1 MPIESTI
8 INLDILE
15 RLEGWGGPKLVNE
28 MIRLFLESGPTR
40 MDQIR
45 TVLEDGGLDQPERGA
60 HSLKSSAAN
69 LGAEHV
75 QRIANEIEIAA
86 SAGEAQRTR
95 ELLPDLEEAFAE
107 ALTALESIWQG
118 SAE

>member
-1 MPIESTI
+1 MAMESTI
-8 INLDILE
+8 IDLDTLG
-15 RLEGWGGPKLVNE
+15 RLEGWGGPKLVNQ
-28 MIRLFLESGPTR
+28 MIQLFIENGPMR

-45 TVLEDGGLDQPERGA
+45 TVLADGDVDQPERGA

-69 LGAEHV
+69 LGAERV
-75 QRIANEIEIAA
+75 RRIADEIEIAA
-86 SAGEAQRTR
+86 SDGEAERVR

-107 ALTALESIWQG
+107 ALAELKKMAQG

>member
-1 MPIESTI
+1 MPTEPII
-8 INLDILE
+8 INLDALG
-15 RLEGWGGPKLVNE
+15 RLEGWGGLKLVNE
-28 MIRLFLESGPTR
+28 MIRLFLENGPTR

-45 TVLEDGGLDQPERGA
+45 TVLEDGDLDQPERGA

-69 LGAEHV
+69 MGAEHV
-75 QRIANEIEIAA
+75 RGIAAKIELAA
-86 SAGEAQRTR
+86 SAGEAERVR

-107 ALTALESIWQG
+107 ALTELESIMQG